1 MSTRILIADSER
13 ETAARCGKILGP
25 LGYEIRTVSG
35 PIDAVIAAIEAD
47 RPDLVL
53 MDITIPVNGI
63 GIEAARSIGRRFDLP
78 LIYLAGDAGAETV
91 SRARETGPYGYILKP
106 VKDHDLISN
115 IDSALHRHQLEREL
129 RESELKFRTLTEHN
143 NAPVYVIQGERFVYV
158 NNAFTRLLEYSADEC
173 YNMAFWEVMHPDYR
187 ELTRERGLARQR
199 GVRVPDRY
207 EVKLLTRSERT
218 LWAELSVALIEYQGR
233 PASLGTAIDI
243 TGRKMAEEA
252 LRHSEEQ
259 YRLLVENANE
269 AIAVFQDLTIR
280 FANRKMSEATGY
292 PIDELIGRSF
302 LDLIHP
308 EDRELVVQ
316 NHLKRIQGQDLPGVY
331 SFRVVTKGGEVKWA
345 EINTAFIDW
354 EGKTAVLSFLTD
366 VTERKMMEE
375 EIRRHN
381 QRLEYLLTVAKI
393 GIDIIDEDYNI
404 LYIDPAWSKIYGKP
418 DGRKCHEYFMDRAAP
433 CDNCGVPEA
442 IAGRRT
448 VIKEE
453 VLVKENNR
461 IVEVHTI
468 PFEEGGRTLAAE
480 FNIDV
485 TERKRLE
492 QQLVHAQKMES
503 VGRLAGG
510 IAHDF
515 NNILQAIIGL
525 SHIALSESAANRTS
539 TEELEQI
546 LAASR
551 RATALVKQLLAFSS
565 RQTMRCESLDLNA
578 IIDEM
583 SGLLRRIIGEHIE
596 LRTESA
602 ADLWSVYADPGQVE
616 QIIMNLCVN
625 SRDAMPDGGSIL
637 ISTTNV
643 RISPDTSALTVP
655 RAKGD
660 YVMLLISDTGT
671 GMEKEVSEHV
681 FEPFFTTKETGKGT
695 GLGLATVYG
704 IVKQHEGWIELE
716 SSAETGTVFRIYLPA
731 SREPS
736 PHHSG
741 KSETAERPARGAG
754 TILLAEDDELVR
766 TMAVK
771 VLRKAGYR
779 VLTAVDGIEAVEL
792 FRREGNGID
801 LFILDIVMPRM
812 SGLDACD
819 RIRAENPVARVI
831 LSSGYSEEG
840 LDRERVKGMLLF
852 FIQKPYDP
860 SEFLDLVR
868 RAIDAGTDE
877 A

>member
-1 MSTRILIADSER
+1 MTARILIADSDR
-13 ETAARCGKILGP
+13 ETANRCGEILSP
-25 LGYEIRTVSG
+25 LGYEIQTVSG
-35 PIDAVIAAIEAD
+35 PIEAVIGVIEAN

-63 GIEAARSIGRRFDLP
+63 GMEAARSIGMRFDLP
-78 LIYLAGDAGAETV
+78 LIYLTGDAGADTIR
-91 SRARETGPYGYILKP
+91 RARESGPYGYILKP
-106 VKDHDLISN
+106 VKDHDLVSN
-115 IDSALHRHQLEREL
+115 VDSALHRHQLEREL

-143 NAPVYVIQGERFVYV
+143 NAPVYVIQGEHFVYV
-158 NNAFTRLLEYSADEC
+158 NKAFTRLLEYTADEC
-173 YNMAFWEVMHPDYR
+173 CRMAFWNVIHPDYR
-187 ELTRERGLARQR
+187 QMTKNRGLARQR
-199 GVRVPDRY
+199 GEKVPDRY
-207 EVKLLTRSERT
+207 EVKLLTKSEQT

-280 FANRKMSEATGY
+280 FANRKMSEASEY

-308 EDRELVVQ
+308 DDRELVVQ
-316 NHLKRIQGQDLPGVY
+316 NHLRRIQGQDLPGVY
-331 SFRVVTKGGEVKWA
+331 SFRFVTKSGEVKWA

-354 EGKTAVLSFLTD
+354 EGNTAVLSFLTD

-393 GIDIIDEDYNI
+393 GIDIIDEGYNI

-418 DGRKCHEYFMDRAAP
+418 DGRKCYEYFMDRDAP
-433 CDNCGVPEA
+433 CDNCGVPQA
-442 IAGRRT
+442 IAERRI

-453 VLVKENNR
+453 ILVKEDNR

-468 PFEEGGRTLAAE
+468 PFEEGGRILAAE
-480 FNIDV
+480 FNIDI

-525 SHIALSESAANRTS
+525 SHIALSEAAANRPS
-539 TEELEQI
+539 SEEIEQI
-546 LAASR
+546 LTASR

-565 RQTMRCESLDLNA
+565 RQTMRCEHLDLNT
-578 IIDEM
+578 IIGEM

-596 LRTESA
+596 LTTESDE
-602 ADLWSVYADPGQVE
+602 DLWSVYADPGQIE

-625 SRDAMPDGGSIL
+625 SRDAMPDGGSIVIRTANCRL
-637 ISTTNV
+637 ERDPTGLA
-643 RISPDTSALTVP
+643 PP
-655 RAKGD
+655 RKKGD
-660 YVMLLISDTGT
+660 YVVLCVSDTGT
-671 GMEKEVSEHV
+671 GMAKEVSEHV
-681 FEPFFTTKETGKGT
+681 FEPFFTTKEIGKGT

-716 SSAETGTVFRIYLPA
+716 SSADSGTVFRIHLPA
-731 SREPS
+731 SGKRS
-736 PHHSG
+736 LRQAG
-741 KSETAERPARGAG
+741 KSTDTRTPSRGAG

-766 TMAVK
+766 TLAVK
-771 VLRKAGYR
+771 VLGKAGYR
-779 VLTAVDGIEAVEL
+779 VLTAVDGIEALEL
-792 FRREGNGID
+792 FRREGSGID

-812 SGLDACD
+812 SGMDVCE
-819 RIRAENPVARVI
+819 RIREENPAARIV

-840 LDRERVKGMLLF
+840 LDRKCLSGRFLS

-860 SEFLDLVR
+860 PEFLELVR
-868 RAIDAGTDE
+868 RAIDAPTDGP
-877 A
+877 